1 MVSDAEVQM
10 SLKARSA
17 LPLLLIGSTSSV
29 LLATLATG
37 ALFSL
42 ASDDHALFLA
52 FLAVGIGIDRAP
64 DLLLTGAIL
73 LAGLAI
79 ATGRLGWFRWP
90 TLVCGI
96 SVVVATLGTV
106 AVLRISEGSA
116 NDFEPAWLRVP
127 GILLLAGLGA
137 GVAYAWFV
145 AWLERSRL

>member
-1 MVSDAEVQM
+1 MFFQDRLAN
-10 SLKARSA
+10 SLLR
-17 LPLLLIGSTSSV
+17 IGSAIAV

-42 ASDDHALFLA
+42 VNDRHPLFLA
-52 FLAVGIGIDRAP
+52 FLALAIGIERAP
-64 DLLLTGAIL
+64 DMLLAGVIL

-79 ATGRLGWFRWP
+79 GSGCLGWWRWP
-90 TLVCGI
+90 TLVCGV

-106 AVLRISEGSA
+106 AVLRISENPA

-137 GVAYAWFV
+137 GLAFAWFV
-145 AWLERSRL
+145 ARLERSRP